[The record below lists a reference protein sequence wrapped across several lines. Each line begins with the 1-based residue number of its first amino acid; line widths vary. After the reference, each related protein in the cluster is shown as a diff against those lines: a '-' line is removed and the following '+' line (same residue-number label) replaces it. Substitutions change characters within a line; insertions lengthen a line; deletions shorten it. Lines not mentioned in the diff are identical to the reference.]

1 MTKLYH
7 LRSLGG
13 LGFTPKMRCGYPNAN
28 PCGSSAGPHV
38 HRSGCHAP
46 PVCVGPVDTPG
57 CPVLPGW
64 LLRKQSR
71 THLPAPTVA
80 PSLSSHTLPSGYG
93 RYCRGIRII
102 FLSSRHILSNI
113 SKPQYYCNPL
123 FYFFFSILSPNYAF
137 SHKFPLKLLANGV
150 ICNTWY
156 SSCSK
161 PPPVYP
167 GILLAPPAAKS
178 CLQDTTRSAKSQPD
192 SLHRPVFCKI
202 LLQGFAPPT
211 IMYLYIISKGCLLY
225 TSPSPRDCS

>member
-1 MTKLYH
+1 MI
-7 LRSLGG
+7 
-13 LGFTPKMRCGYPNAN
+13 
-28 PCGSSAGPHV
+28 V
-38 HRSGCHAP
+38 
-46 PVCVGPVDTPG
+46 
-57 CPVLPGW
+57 
-64 LLRKQSR
+64 
-71 THLPAPTVA
+71 
-80 PSLSSHTLPSGYG
+80 
-93 RYCRGIRII
+93 YCRGIRII

-113 SKPQYYCNPL
+113 SKPQYYCNPS

-161 PPPVYP
+161 SPPVYP

-211 IMYLYIISKGCLLY
+211 IMYLYIISKGAWHSRFPGLPGALNSKQKGGAARCLALPWWM
-225 TSPSPRDCS
+225 TSRICGSSCAA

>member
-1 MTKLYH
+1 MVVNSRLNIPK
-7 LRSLGG
+7 SENSS
-13 LGFTPKMRCGYPNAN
+13 GF
-28 PCGSSAGPHV
+28 SDLFIS
-38 HRSGCHAP
+38 
-46 PVCVGPVDTPG
+46 
-57 CPVLPGW
+57 
-64 LLRKQSR
+64 
-71 THLPAPTVA
+71 
-80 PSLSSHTLPSGYG
+80 
-93 RYCRGIRII
+93 CRGKRII

-137 SHKFPLKLLANGV
+137 PHKFPLKLLANGV

-192 SLHRPVFCKI
+192 SLHRPIFCKI

-211 IMYLYIISKGCLLY
+211 IMYLYIISKGAWHSRFPGLPGALDSKQKGGPPDASHC
-225 TSPSPRDCS
+225 RGG

>member
-1 MTKLYH
+1 M
-7 LRSLGG
+7 
-13 LGFTPKMRCGYPNAN
+13 CG
-28 PCGSSAGPHV
+28 
-38 HRSGCHAP
+38 
-46 PVCVGPVDTPG
+46 
-57 CPVLPGW
+57 
-64 LLRKQSR
+64 
-71 THLPAPTVA
+71 VA
-80 PSLSSHTLPSGYG
+80 
-93 RYCRGIRII
+93 
-102 FLSSRHILSNI
+102 
-113 SKPQYYCNPL
+113 
-123 FYFFFSILSPNYAF
+123 YFFFSILSPNHAF

-211 IMYLYIISKGCLLY
+211 IMYLYIISKGAWHSRFPGLPGALD
-225 TSPSPRDCS
+225 SKQKGGRPMPRIAVVDDQPDMRQQLCSIDRKSVV

>member
-1 MTKLYH
+1 MVVNSGPNIPK
-7 LRSLGG
+7 SEDSS
-13 LGFTPKMRCGYPNAN
+13 GF
-28 PCGSSAGPHV
+28 SDLFIS
-38 HRSGCHAP
+38 
-46 PVCVGPVDTPG
+46 
-57 CPVLPGW
+57 
-64 LLRKQSR
+64 
-71 THLPAPTVA
+71 
-80 PSLSSHTLPSGYG
+80 
-93 RYCRGIRII
+93 CRGIRII

-211 IMYLYIISKGCLLY
+211 IMYLYIISKGAWHSRFPGLPGALD
-225 TSPSPRDCS
+225 SKQKGGRPMPRIAVVDDQPDMRQQLCSMIDQYSRENNCMLEVTAFRTVPRS

>member
-1 MTKLYH
+1 M
-7 LRSLGG
+7 
-13 LGFTPKMRCGYPNAN
+13 
-28 PCGSSAGPHV
+28 
-38 HRSGCHAP
+38 
-46 PVCVGPVDTPG
+46 PG
-57 CPVLPGW
+57 
-64 LLRKQSR
+64 KS
-71 THLPAPTVA
+71 
-80 PSLSSHTLPSGYG
+80 
-93 RYCRGIRII
+93 CRGTRII

-123 FYFFFSILSPNYAF
+123 FYFFFSILFPNYAF

-211 IMYLYIISKGCLLY
+211 IMYLYIISKGAWHSRFPGLPGALD
-225 TSPSPRDCS
+225 SKQKGGRPMPRIAVVDDQPDMRQQLCSMIDQYSRENNCMLEVTTFRTVPRS

>member
-1 MTKLYH
+1 MN
-7 LRSLGG
+7 S
-13 LGFTPKMRCGYPNAN
+13 
-28 PCGSSAGPHV
+28 
-38 HRSGCHAP
+38 
-46 PVCVGPVDTPG
+46 
-57 CPVLPGW
+57 
-64 LLRKQSR
+64 
-71 THLPAPTVA
+71 PTFA
-80 PSLSSHTLPSGYG
+80 
-93 RYCRGIRII
+93 CRGIRII
-102 FLSSRHILSNI
+102 FLSSHHILSSI

-150 ICNTWY
+150 IYNTWY

-161 PPPVYP
+161 PSPVYP

-211 IMYLYIISKGCLLY
+211 IMYLYIISKGAWHSRFPGLPGALD
-225 TSPSPRDCS
+225 SKQKGGRPMPRIAVVDDQPDMRQQLCSMIDQYSRENNCML